1 MKSGKRRALR
11 PFRASK
17 EAKRLARLRLGS
29 QTSPLMEFEYDVVAQ
44 SRGEL
49 AWCAALAQRVR
60 EQARQL
66 LAGSSAAHAR

>member
-1 MKSGKRRALR
+1 
-11 PFRASK
+11 
-17 EAKRLARLRLGS
+17 
-29 QTSPLMEFEYDVVAQ
+29 MEFEYDVVAQ
-44 SRGEL
+44 RRGEL